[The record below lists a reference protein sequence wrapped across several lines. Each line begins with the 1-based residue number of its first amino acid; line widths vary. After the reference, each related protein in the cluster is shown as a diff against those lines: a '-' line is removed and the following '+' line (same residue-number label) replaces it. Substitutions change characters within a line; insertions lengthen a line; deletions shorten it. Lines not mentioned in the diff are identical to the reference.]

1 MVTSLQN
8 DRYQTRKAIAHKR
21 NAHGLKRT
29 CNSNHAKQMRTNAT
43 TEQMNTKKKQSIT
56 QINVFHCIA
65 VRFQPA
71 SAEAVQFAQMNCTKR
86 PTSQTHVDT
95 TTSSN
100 NNDVLTTTS
109 ANETSAARR
118 TTYKCQP
125 CKKNQPPQHC
135 DSALPNTMPSPQP
148 YVGRQNYKTKRAE
161 NPTSLTFVRPARKH
175 TPAKY
180 FEYSSK

>member
-1 MVTSLQN
+1 MKENNAKNTFGPNEFTDVRPAVNRQPGFRRVDSQSGYKPAN

-71 SAEAVQFAQMNCTKR
+71 PAEAVQFAHTK
-86 PTSQTHVDT
+86 
-95 TTSSN
+95 
-100 NNDVLTTTS
+100 
-109 ANETSAARR
+109 
-118 TTYKCQP
+118 TYK
-125 CKKNQPPQHC
+125 N
-135 DSALPNTMPSPQP
+135 
-148 YVGRQNYKTKRAE
+148 
-161 NPTSLTFVRPARKH
+161 
-175 TPAKY
+175 
-180 FEYSSK
+180 